1 MEQKISTA
9 VALRSERLWRKWM
22 SELPSHLDSDGLV
35 KYFPTCL
42 YGSPAL
48 TSYIIAI
55 AHEAGYD
62 IPGETKEEME
72 AGLKKFIEGSIAR
85 YAPFSTADLA
95 IQKLSAIE
103 ALSRDGKAEARLL
116 GSIAIDPNLW
126 PTSAVIDWFNILHN
140 VKDIPEREE
149 RIKQAEQILR
159 SRLNF
164 QGTRMGFSTEGS
176 DYLWWLMVSID
187 VNAVRLILALLP
199 EERWKADMPRLVLGA
214 LSRQHRGS
222 WDLTL
227 ANAWGVLA
235 MEKFAKAF
243 EAIPVSGQTR
253 ATLSGQT
260 QAADWNTAPQGKVSF
275 FPWPPKKSELGIAHE
290 GKGSPWATI
299 QSLAAIP
306 LKVPLSSGYTIKKT
320 IIPVEQRDS
329 KQWSRG
335 DIFRIRLEIEAQAD
349 QTWVVVSDPVPA
361 GTTILGK
368 GLERD
373 SEILTKGEK
382 QKGWVWPAFEE
393 RSFEAFRAYY
403 EYVPKGSWQVEY
415 TIRLN
420 QGGRFQLPT
429 TRVEALYFPEMFGEI
444 PNKTIEVQQ

>member
-1 MEQKISTA
+1 
-9 VALRSERLWRKWM
+9 
-22 SELPSHLDSDGLV
+22 
-35 KYFPTCL
+35 
-42 YGSPAL
+42 
-48 TSYIIAI
+48 
-55 AHEAGYD
+55 
-62 IPGETKEEME
+62 ME
-72 AGLKKFIEGSIAR
+72 AGLRKFIEGSIAR

-116 GSIAIDPNLW
+116 GSIEIDPNLW

-140 VKDIPEREE
+140 IKDIPKQEE
-149 RIKQAEQILR
+149 RIKEAEQILR

-164 QGTRMGFSTEGS
+164 QGTTMGFSTERT
-176 DYLWWLMVSID
+176 DCLWWLMVSTD
-187 VNAVRLILALLP
+187 VNAVRLILSLLP
-199 EERWKADMPRLVLGA
+199 EAPWKEDMPRLVQGA
-214 LSRQHRGS
+214 LARQQRGS
-222 WDLTL
+222 WDLTV

-235 MEKFAKAF
+235 IEKFAKAF
-243 EAIPVSGQTR
+243 ESVPVSGTTR
-253 ATLSGQT
+253 TTLSGQT
-260 QAADWNTAPQGKVSF
+260 QATDWSATPQGKVSF
-275 FPWPPKKSELGIAHE
+275 FPWPPRKAELGIAHQ
-290 GKGSPWATI
+290 GKGSPWATV
-299 QSLAAIP
+299 QSLAAVP
-306 LKVPLSSGYTIKKT
+306 LKEPLASGYKIKKT
-320 IIPVEQRDS
+320 ISPVEQKDP

-368 GLERD
+368 GLARE
-373 SEILTKGEK
+373 SEILTKGEQ

-393 RSFEAFRAYY
+393 RSFEAYRAYY
-403 EYVPKGSWQVEY
+403 EYVPKGRWQVEY

-444 PNKTIEVQQ
+444 PNKTVEVQQ